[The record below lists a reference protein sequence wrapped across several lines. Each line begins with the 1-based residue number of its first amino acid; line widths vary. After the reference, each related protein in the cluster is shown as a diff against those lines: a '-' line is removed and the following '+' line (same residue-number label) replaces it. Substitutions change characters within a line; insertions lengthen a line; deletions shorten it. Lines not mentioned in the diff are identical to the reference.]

1 MNVGMS
7 VFCDKS
13 DFSQDNWEGRER
25 AVEPVERAWGRRV
38 SVFACARSS
47 RLSLLVLS
55 LVGLGVCSG
64 RHWPAGGPVSQH
76 R

>member
-25 AVEPVERAWGRRV
+25 AMGQWRGRGDALHG
-38 SVFACARSS
+38 SAF
-47 RLSLLVLS
+47 LS
-55 LVGLGVCSG
+55 
-64 RHWPAGGPVSQH
+64 
-76 R
+76 